1 MKLGVVALERGQQIG
16 EITERQLCV
25 KATGDVKFSGAL
37 FYGLAGNPQTIV
49 NIMRVSVWLP
59 RRAIKPTKFAICV
72 TNIGWVEVAVHIE
85 IGSSPV
91 LTSPNAIRQLAERR
105 QIVCRK
111 QGKTIIKRK
120 AFAAFNLSCD
130 RSQF

>member
-1 MKLGVVALERGQQIG
+1 MKLRVVALDSGQQIR
-16 EITERQLCV
+16 EIAEGQLCV
-25 KATGDVKFSGAL
+25 KSTGDVKFSSAL

-49 NIMRVSVWLP
+49 NIMRVSVGLS
-59 RRAIKPTKFAICV
+59 RRAIKPTEFAVGI

-91 LTSPNAIRQLAERR
+91 LPAPNAIRQLAERR

-111 QGKTIIKRK
+111 EGKTIVKR
-120 AFAAFNLSCD
+120 
-130 RSQF
+130 